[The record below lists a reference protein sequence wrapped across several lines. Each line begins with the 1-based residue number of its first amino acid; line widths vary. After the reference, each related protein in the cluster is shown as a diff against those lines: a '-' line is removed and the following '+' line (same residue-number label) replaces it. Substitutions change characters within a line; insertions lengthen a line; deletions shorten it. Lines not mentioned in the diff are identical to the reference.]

1 MLVHLI
7 SFLAPL
13 IGIASA
19 QCPDYLDYATLKHA
33 PYSEGIRNLSYQRPD
48 PACRTFSLPILE
60 DKVLLDVLHA
70 TPDPDLFRLFLN
82 GWYPWSSLGTN
93 ANTLQPT
100 PTLLTLP

>member
-19 QCPDYLDYATLKHA
+19 QCPDYLDYATLKHQ

-48 PACRTFSLPILE
+48 PACRTFNLPLLE
-60 DKVLLDVLHA
+60 DKVIPDVMHA
-70 TPDPDLFRLFLN
+70 LPDPDLFRLFLN
-82 GWYPWSSLGTN
+82 GQSPLSILETH
-93 ANTLQPT
+93 ADVL
-100 PTLLTLP
+100 